1 MQSDAETVA
10 LPVPLTPSNLLARS
24 TRLHLA
30 REPSRDPPWRVLGC
44 REDLTPTAKSLA
56 GPEKLAVRAGT
67 VHIPPVPDIS
77 GAWRN
82 FESLWNFLSIGL
94 SKCHQCVLSQKH
106 VRTRSGWNS
115 NTLLVGTDTA
125 QTLWKTLLLP
135 EPGSWAPRPQK
146 RGWGQKSKAQTR
158 PEGGSCSS

>member
-1 MQSDAETVA
+1 MDGSSALDTANWASGRNQCNLTQRLWLPQRLSRPQISWPAPQSCIWPGSQAET
-10 LPVPLTPSNLLARS
+10 
-24 TRLHLA
+24 
-30 REPSRDPPWRVLGC
+30 PPWRVLGC

-67 VHIPPVPDIS
+67 AHIPPVPDIS

-82 FESLWNFLSIGL
+82 FESLWNFLSIRL

-146 RGWGQKSKAQTR
+146 
-158 PEGGSCSS
+158 